1 MSEHIVTETADGIFT
16 LRFNRPEKK
25 HALTT
30 SMYAASA
37 AAITEASRDPKVRV
51 IVITSSGDCFTAGND
66 LKDFLENPPNTPDAP
81 VFRFMHAVVDC
92 PKPIVAAVNGMAVGI
107 GTTLLL
113 HCDFVIATP
122 ESRFQLPFVNLG
134 LVPEFA
140 SSLLLPR
147 AIGPKRAMEVML
159 LGGPF
164 TSDFAMA
171 CGLINA
177 VVPANQLDVTV
188 KGGAAALA
196 SKPPSALRDAR
207 TLLRGDLSE
216 IKQRIDIEATVF
228 GERLESGEFREA
240 AEAFLAK
247 RAPDFSK
254 FV

>member
-1 MSEHIVTETADGIFT
+1 MSEHVVTETADGIFT

-25 HALTT
+25 NALTAA
-30 SMYAASA
+30 MYAASA
-37 AAITEASRDPKVRV
+37 AAITEAARDPKVRV
-51 IVITSSGDCFTAGND
+51 IVITGSGDSFTAGND
-66 LKDFLENPPNTPDAP
+66 LKDFLENPPKAADAP
-81 VFRFMHAVVDC
+81 VFRFMNAVVDC
-92 PKPIVAAVNGMAVGI
+92 AKPIVAAVNGVAVGI

-164 TSDFAMA
+164 MPDFAMA

-177 VVPANQLDVTV
+177 LVPAAQLDVTV

-196 SKPPSALRDAR
+196 SKPPAALRAAR
-207 TLLRGDLSE
+207 TLLRGDASE
-216 IKQRIDIEATVF
+216 IKQRISVEAAIF
-228 GERLESGEFREA
+228 AERLESGEFREA

-247 RAPDFSK
+247 RVPDFSK
-254 FV
+254 FE